1 MNNDLTIAEIKL
13 AARDIRTLSVAIE
26 KLTASSEAAELAQMA
41 RRLADKILDDAGEM
55 Q

>member
-1 MNNDLTIAEIKL
+1 MQNELFVAEVKTT
-13 AARDIRTLSVAIE
+13 ARDIRAIAAAIE
-26 KLTASSEAAELAQMA
+26 KLTVGSEAAALAKMA